1 MAIAEEE
8 KDDLAPLPKMHG
20 LKKYFRELF
29 TTSGHVE
36 GKRYQV
42 LDVAPL
48 SKHEI
53 YLAIEE
59 SSASSSDSIASSIG
73 DRRVFAR
80 LCLAVQSEDGSVTNY
95 RTEDEHEPPAL
106 TNCPLRI
113 LNLLT
118 PTSNLASL
126 QWRLKCY
133 EKQIAEAQAA
143 LFFTRE
149 RYEQTHFD
157 SFRDYVRK
165 SAEMMVERRFLI
177 LHQALSAEQT
187 TRALLRAQEQKQQK
201 PEIFI
206 R

>member
-1 MAIAEEE
+1 MATLQAEKMEKMMMEE
-8 KDDLAPLPKMHG
+8 AAPAKAKG
-20 LKKYFRELF
+20 LKKYFRDFYTGEDPHFRL
-29 TTSGHVE
+29 
-36 GKRYQV
+36 RYQV

-48 SKHEI
+48 TKQEI

-59 SSASSSDSIASSIG
+59 VNLVSSE
-73 DRRVFAR
+73 RKVFAR
-80 LCLAVQSEDGSVTNY
+80 LCLPVSEVEGETASY
-95 RTEDEHEPPAL
+95 RSEEEREAPVL

-118 PTSNLASL
+118 PTTDFASL

-143 LFFTRE
+143 LAETRE

-187 TRALLRAQEQKQQK
+187 TRALLQAQ
-201 PEIFI
+201 I
-206 R
+206 